1 MDAMT
6 PAVRA
11 LVRLAYFDPELAGN
25 QARKEGLYGAM
36 LDHMQKVHKRL
47 IYQTNLLIVFRQLA
61 FDDLV
66 HNFGRLTLDLFA
78 INRLLALHRGRW

>member
-1 MDAMT
+1 MT

-47 IYQTNLLIVFRQLA
+47 IYQYRKDLA
-61 FDDLV
+61 PVVLKTY
-66 HNFGRLTLDLFA
+66 GWRL
-78 INRLLALHRGRW
+78 